1 MPVSRTRRVAK
12 PPLSEWL
19 QALVA
24 VPGTLESMR
33 GVVAYAVALQLSGR
47 PSLAVDDAIGV
58 LDAHGLSPRCNRK
71 KLADRMFQSTR
82 DDEYFIRT
90 SVGFRA
96 RSQRALAG
104 WLEWIRADLDE
115 HDPAAAAAV
124 EARLQIARDTAARQG
139 AAAPAEPEALDLFST
154 ERADSRDPREPAAS
168 RKTRDR
174 ADTVPTGA
182 PHAPAATSV
191 EPMPVPPA
199 ITFHPTL
206 PRVEPLDVAA
216 LRSALS
222 REPTQLDQLAHVLW
236 AHAIASA
243 DQFDD
248 LLATRQLAGIEPH
261 RHQVEAVRRILRVL
275 RGRALL
281 ADEVGL
287 GKTVEAIMV
296 LREYQLRGMAR
307 RALVLVPPAL
317 VAQWRGELVSKA
329 GIAPRVAEAAEL
341 RGDADAF
348 WQGDGVVL
356 ASLATARGQKHA
368 ALVQS
373 EPWDLVVIDEA
384 HHVKNRATLGWKL
397 VDGIRTRFL
406 LLVTAT
412 PIQNDIEDLY
422 SLVTLLRPGQ
432 LPSPAAFRREF
443 VDRKDPTSPKNR
455 ERLRRLLSEVMVRS
469 TRAQSGLHLPPRF
482 VTTVLAEPLAGE
494 GELYRRTVEL
504 LQVEAEHPTRRLATA
519 TLLLEAGSSLWAA
532 RRTLDKMIAGGNHA
546 GSFGDALVSLAGV
559 AGEVE
564 ATRKTQLLVDIV
576 RAHAEPVLVF
586 SRYRATLDAIAEALA
601 GAGVPCATFHGG
613 MNAAEKAAAV
623 EQFRAGTRVLA
634 ATDVGAEGQNLQF
647 CNVLVNFDL
656 PWNPMLVEQRIGRL
670 HRIGQ
675 TREVRVYNLALR
687 GTIDER
693 VLDVLDRRL
702 HLFELIVGE
711 MDMVL
716 GNLAD
721 DRDLEERI
729 LDLVATRPTE
739 EALRQGFEAIGDE
752 IAAARGQYDRA
763 RSLGDAV
770 FGEDYEA

>member
-1 MPVSRTRRVAK
+1 
-12 PPLSEWL
+12 LH
-19 QALVA
+19 ALVA

-33 GVVAYAVALQLSGR
+33 GVVAYAVALHLSGR
-47 PSLAVDDAIGV
+47 ASIAVDEAVGV
-58 LDAHGLSPRCNRK
+58 LDAHGLPPRCNRK

-82 DDEYFIRT
+82 DDEHFART
-90 SVGFRA
+90 SIGFRA
-96 RSQRALAG
+96 HSQRALAA
-104 WLEWIRADLDE
+104 WLEWMRADLDE
-115 HDPAAAAAV
+115 DEPRVAAAI
-124 EARLQIARDTAARQG
+124 EARITALRQTAASER
-139 AAAPAEPEALDLFST
+139 AASPDEPESLDLFAPD
-154 ERADSRDPREPAAS
+154 RVDSRESPERSDS

-174 ADTVPTGA
+174 ADAITAPERHASAAPT
-182 PHAPAATSV
+182 AT
-191 EPMPVPPA
+191 PTAVPPA
-199 ITFHPTL
+199 RSFHPTL
-206 PRVEPLDVAA
+206 PSVEPLDVAA
-216 LRSALS
+216 LRATLS
-222 REPTQLDQLAHVLW
+222 REPTQLNRLAHVLW

-261 RHQVEAVRRILRVL
+261 RHQVEAVRRVLRVL

-307 RALVLVPPAL
+307 RVLVLVPPAL
-317 VAQWRGELVSKA
+317 VAQWRGELLSKA
-329 GIAPRVAEAAEL
+329 GIAPRVAEGAEL
-341 RGDADAF
+341 RGGADAF
-348 WQGDGVVL
+348 WRGDGVVL
-356 ASLATARGQKHA
+356 TSLATARHQKHA
-368 ALVQS
+368 AAVQA
-373 EPWDLVVIDEA
+373 EPWDLVVVDEA

-397 VDGIRTRFL
+397 IDGIRTRFL

-412 PIQNDIEDLY
+412 PLQNDLEDLY
-422 SLVTLLRPGQ
+422 GLVTLLRPGQ
-432 LPSPAAFRREF
+432 LPSPAAFRKEF
-443 VDRKDPTSPKNR
+443 VDRKDPTSPRNR

-494 GELYRRTVEL
+494 AELYRRTVEL
-504 LQVEAEHPTRRLATA
+504 LRAEAEHPTSRLATA
-519 TLLLEAGSSLWAA
+519 TLLLEAGSSPWAV
-532 RRTLDKMIAGGNHA
+532 RRTVDKMIASGSHA
-546 GSFGDALVSLAGV
+546 GAFGDALASLAGV

-564 ATRKTQLLVDIV
+564 ETRKTQLLVDIV

-613 MNAAEKAAAV
+613 MTAAEKAAAV

-687 GTIDER
+687 GTVDER

-702 HLFELIVGE
+702 HLFELIIGE

-729 LDLVATRPTE
+729 LDLVATQRTE
-739 EALRQGFEAIGDE
+739 EALQQGFDTIGDE
-752 IAAARGQYDRA
+752 IAAARGQYDQA
-763 RSLGDAV
+763 RKLGDAV